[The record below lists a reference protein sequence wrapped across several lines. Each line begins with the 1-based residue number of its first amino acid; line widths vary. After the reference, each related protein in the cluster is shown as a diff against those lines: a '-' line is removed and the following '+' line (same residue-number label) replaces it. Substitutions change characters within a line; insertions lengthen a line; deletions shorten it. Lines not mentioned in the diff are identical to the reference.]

1 MKNMHKV
8 SDEDFDKLFQEKL
21 YAYEA
26 APTDAVWRG
35 IAGQLNTVKRE
46 GTFPILRLAA
56 ASLAGI
62 IGLGMWLAAN
72 KEPMRLSGSPTTSP
86 VIQKTESP
94 AALIKPEG
102 RRVTKSEPVKL
113 TVKDQ
118 IPPKEEKDIPLVI
131 KAKPAASKA
140 NVVRVA
146 VLNTDADSKT
156 SVVKQPEAIEKSISA
171 DRSEASEAPVLA
183 RVEEMPQD
191 EEAIVRDKK
200 IKSVGSLV
208 NFVVG
213 KIDKRKSKIIEFE
226 DGDEGTKVSGLNL
239 GLLKFKAKE

>member
-26 APTDAVWRG
+26 APTEALWKG
-35 IAGQLNTVKRE
+35 IAGQLKTIKRE
-46 GTFPILRLAA
+46 GAFPILRLAA

-62 IGLGMWLAAN
+62 IGLGIWLAAN
-72 KEPMRLSGSPTTSP
+72 KEPMRLSGNPTKSP
-86 VIQKTESP
+86 VIQKAENP
-94 AALIKPEG
+94 IALAKPES
-102 RRVTKSEPVKL
+102 RQETKSEPVKL
-113 TVKDQ
+113 NLKEKIAT
-118 IPPKEEKDIPLVI
+118 KEEKDIELVTRT
-131 KAKPAASKA
+131 KPAASKA
-140 NVVRVA
+140 NVARVA
-146 VLNTDADSKT
+146 VLNTDAGSKT
-156 SVVKQPEAIEKSISA
+156 SLVKQPEAVEKSLSV
-171 DRSEASEAPVLA
+171 DRSETSEVPVLA
-183 RVEEMPQD
+183 RVEEMPQ
-191 EEAIVRDKK
+191 EEEPIVRDKK

>member
-1 MKNMHKV
+1 MKNIHKV

-26 APTDAVWRG
+26 APTEAVWKG
-35 IAGQLNTVKRE
+35 IAGQLKTVKRE
-46 GTFPILRLAA
+46 GAFPILRLAA

-86 VIQKTESP
+86 VIHKAENP
-94 AALIKPEG
+94 VALAKPES
-102 RRVTKSEPVKL
+102 RQVTKSEPVRLNLKEKIA
-113 TVKDQ
+113 TKD
-118 IPPKEEKDIPLVI
+118 EKDIEVVT
-131 KAKPAASKA
+131 KKKPAASKA
-140 NVVRVA
+140 NVPRVV
-146 VLNTDADSKT
+146 VLNNDANTKT
-156 SVVKQPEAIEKSISA
+156 SVLKQPEATEKSISA
-171 DRSEASEAPVLA
+171 DRSETSEAPVLA
-183 RVEEMPQD
+183 RAEDIPQEEEP
-191 EEAIVRDKK
+191 IVKDKK

-239 GLLKFKAKE
+239 GLLKFKTKE